1 MAELQYPTPPLAD
14 TLVLLRPWRSEDVPG
29 KLMAFGDPLVHRFAW
44 SRTAAYTEADARDYF
59 VEQETDRLAGHA
71 LTVAIVD
78 PNDEATVFGGA
89 SLYDVDL
96 DTQRAGIGYW
106 LAPEAR
112 GRGVASHTVRLLADW
127 AFSVLGLKRIKLTCG
142 PDNDA
147 SQRVAVRCGFVRE
160 GVLRSDIVFKDARRD
175 SVMFSLLPGEVRE
188 HGGSQRREP
197 G

>member
-1 MAELQYPTPPLAD
+1 MRRVRLTSRRANSGSPGDRGGPICGLWPG
-14 TLVLLRPWRSEDVPG
+14 RSPC
-29 KLMAFGDPLVHRFAW
+29 
-44 SRTAAYTEADARDYF
+44 
-59 VEQETDRLAGHA
+59 
-71 LTVAIVD
+71 
-78 PNDEATVFGGA
+78 
-89 SLYDVDL
+89 
-96 DTQRAGIGYW
+96 
-106 LAPEAR
+106 
-112 GRGVASHTVRLLADW
+112 LLADS